1 MRAPL
6 IAVAAVFVLVWSAF
20 YAVSEPGPR
29 VSPWV
34 SPLPAHAVS
43 AGYRAFVATAPGR
56 AIPAWPEAVMERWP
70 PQADGP
76 ILIDRR
82 HTVKQP
88 ETSALGLSSY
98 AYDDMHG
105 FSRAFDPARRAGVP
119 LVPFTGEITPM
130 RLAGASAVFINL
142 PSGDRPGFRWSEV
155 LALDAFVRAGGGL
168 MLITDHT
175 NCYFHGELLSPL
187 ASRLGLTLRPVTAA
201 DRGPERTLSP
211 STVAWLRIA
220 SPPSDHPVLQG
231 VSAFG
236 FMTGGS
242 ALGDPAQGWRV
253 LATTSPSGWADV
265 WTPHRRDDSSGF
277 TGDLKRDAE
286 TEPNEEVPV
295 LLAAERG
302 RGRVVVFADQNALGA
317 TLIGFEDGAKL
328 FANALAWL
336 TGRPIPYESRQPDTV
351 TTLTGPRYLCTS
363 VSDFAYRSLQLHLDR
378 LSAASAVESFCT
390 AWAPTASEA
399 LLILPESWRED
410 LPERLGAAR
419 AVVVVLAQDDPQAPH
434 IAAAVGL
441 TLTAPGS
448 PIAGLRWLKAMP
460 TPALPVL
467 ADPPEFEPLS
477 PAPWGLSA
485 AEGWEVLAEDGAGRP
500 VIVRHVE
507 GDRVVIAL
515 LDATLVQNGLLG
527 GERERPNKLSPEG
540 QAASRVALRLM
551 SALVGEQGS

>member
-6 IAVAAVFVLVWSAF
+6 LTVAALFVGLWCAF

-34 SPLPAHAVS
+34 SPLPAHAVA

-56 AIPAWPEAVMERWP
+56 AIPAWPEEVMRRWP

-88 ETSALGLSSY
+88 ETSALGLGSY
-98 AYDDMHG
+98 GYDDMHG
-105 FSRAFDPARRAGVP
+105 LSRAFDPARAAGVP
-119 LVPFTGEITPM
+119 LRPFTGEITPL

-142 PSGDRPGFRWSEV
+142 PSGDRPGLRWSEV

-168 MLITDHT
+168 FLITDHT

-211 STVAWLRIA
+211 NTVAWLRIVPA
-220 SPPSDHPVLQG
+220 PQDHPVLQG
-231 VSAFG
+231 VTAFG

-253 LATTSPSGWADV
+253 LATTSPKGWADV

-277 TGDLKRDAE
+277 TGDLKRDPQ

-302 RGRVVVFADQNALGA
+302 RGRVLVFADQNALGA
-317 TLIGFEDGAKL
+317 TLIGFEDGARL

-336 TGRPIPYESRQPDTV
+336 TGRPIPYEAREPDTV
-351 TTLTGPRYLCTS
+351 TTFTGPRYLCTS
-363 VSDFAYRSLQLHLDR
+363 VADYAYRSLQLHLDR
-378 LSAASAVESFCT
+378 LSAASGVESFCT
-390 AWAPTASEA
+390 AWAPTASES
-399 LLILPESWRED
+399 LLILPESWRDD
-410 LPERLGAAR
+410 LPARLAA
-419 AVVVVLAQDDPQAPH
+419 AVRVLIVLDVADPQAPQL
-434 IAAAVGL
+434 AAAAGL

-460 TPALPVL
+460 TPSLPVL

-477 PAPWGLSA
+477 PAPWGLVA
-485 AEGWEVLAEDGAGRP
+485 LDGWEVLAEDGAGRP
-500 VIVRHVE
+500 VIVRRVE
-507 GDRVVIAL
+507 GARTVTVL
-515 LDATLVQNGLLG
+515 LDAALVKNALLG
-527 GERERPNKLSPEG
+527 GERDRPHKLPPEG
-540 QAASRVALRLM
+540 QAASRVALRLL
-551 SALVGEQGS
+551 SGLVGEGR

>member
-6 IAVAAVFVLVWSAF
+6 VLVAAAFVCLWCAY

-34 SPLPAHAVS
+34 SPLPAHAVT

-56 AIPAWPEAVMERWP
+56 AIPAWPEAVMRRWP
-70 PQADGP
+70 PHPDGP

-88 ETSALGLSSY
+88 ETSALGLNSY
-98 AYDDMHG
+98 GYDDMHG
-105 FSRAFDPARRAGVP
+105 LSRAFDPARRAGVP
-119 LVPFTGEITPM
+119 LVPFTGEITAQ

-142 PSGDRPGFRWSEV
+142 PSGDRPGLRWSEV

-187 ASRLGLTLRPVTAA
+187 ATRLGLTLRPVTAA

-211 STVAWLRIA
+211 STVAWLRIV
-220 SPPSDHPVLQG
+220 PEPQDHPVLEG

-242 ALGDPAQGWRV
+242 ALGDVSQGWRV
-253 LATTSPSGWADV
+253 LATTSAKGWADV

-277 TGDLKRDAE
+277 TGDLKRDPK
-286 TEPNEEVPV
+286 TEPHEAVPV
-295 LLAAERG
+295 VLAAERG
-302 RGRVVVFADQNALGA
+302 RGRVLVFADQNALGA

-328 FANALAWL
+328 FANALEWL
-336 TGRPIPYESRQPDTV
+336 TGRSIPYEPRRPNTV

-363 VSDFAYRSLQLHLDR
+363 VSDYAYRSLQLHLDR
-378 LSAASAVESFCT
+378 LSAASGVESFCT
-390 AWAPTASEA
+390 AWAPTDSAS
-399 LLILPESWRED
+399 LLLLPESWRED
-410 LPERLGAAR
+410 LPARLAAAR
-419 AVVVVLAQDDPQAPH
+419 AVVLVLSPTDPQAPQL
-434 IAAAVGL
+434 AAAVGL

-448 PIAGLRWLKAMP
+448 PIAGLRWLKRMP
-460 TPALPVL
+460 APKLSVL

-477 PAPWGLSA
+477 PAPWGLSTV
-485 AEGWEVLAEDGAGRP
+485 EGWEVLAEDGAGRP
-500 VIVRHVE
+500 VIVRRIE
-507 GDRVVIAL
+507 ADRQTIVL
-515 LDATLVQNGLLG
+515 LDAALAQNGLLG
-527 GERERPNKLSPEG
+527 GERDRPHTLPPEG

-551 SALVGEQGS
+551 SALVGEW

>member
-6 IAVAAVFVLVWSAF
+6 LGMAAVFVSLWCAY

-34 SPLPAHAVS
+34 SPLPSHAVA

-70 PQADGP
+70 PKADGP

-88 ETSALGLSSY
+88 ETSALGLNSY
-98 AYDDMHG
+98 GYDDMHG
-105 FSRAFDPARRAGVP
+105 LSRAFDPARRAGVP
-119 LVPFTGEITPM
+119 LVPFTGEITAT

-142 PSGDRPGFRWSEV
+142 PSGDRPGLRWSEV

-168 MLITDHT
+168 MFLTDHT

-187 ASRLGLTLRPVTAA
+187 ATRLGLTLRPVTAA

-211 STVAWLRIA
+211 STVAWIRVVPA
-220 SPPSDHPVLQG
+220 PQDHPVLHG

-242 ALGDPAQGWRV
+242 ATGDPAQGWRV
-253 LATTSPSGWADV
+253 LATTSPKGWADV

-277 TGDLKRDAE
+277 TGDLKRDAT

-295 LLAAERG
+295 MLAAERG
-302 RGRVVVFADQNALGA
+302 RGRVLVFADQNALGA

-328 FANALAWL
+328 FANALSWL
-336 TGRPIPYESRQPDTV
+336 TGRSIPYEPRQPNTV

-363 VSDFAYRSLQLHLDR
+363 VSDFAYRTLQLHLDR

-390 AWAPTASEA
+390 AWAPTDSAS
-399 LLILPESWRED
+399 LLVLPESWRED
-410 LPERLGAAR
+410 LPARLAAAR
-419 AVVVVLAQDDPQAPH
+419 SVVIVLDSADAQAPQL
-434 IAAAVGL
+434 AAAVGL

-448 PIAGLRWLKAMP
+448 PIAGLRWLKP
-460 TPALPVL
+460 LPAPPLPVL

-485 AEGWEVLAEDGAGRP
+485 IEGWEVLAEDGAGRP
-500 VIVRHVE
+500 VIVRRVE
-507 GDRVVIAL
+507 ADRQTVVL
-515 LDATLVQNGLLG
+515 LDAALVKNGLLG
-527 GERERPNKLSPEG
+527 GERDRPHKLPPEG

-551 SALVGEQGS
+551 SGLVGAWR